1 MQVAW
6 APPSSDTTAPQ
17 LVLPDITVEATDRR
31 GARVTLSPEA
41 RPTDDVDPN
50 PSLICTRRNSSGVLF
65 PAFFD
70 SFPIGTTRVNCTAED
85 ASGNTA
91 IDSFDVTVQDTT
103 APTITGMPT
112 DIVEE
117 ATGANGAQVFWS
129 QPSATDLVNG
139 SRPVNCTPASGTNFA
154 LGETTVS
161 CTATDLRN
169 NTATKTFKVTVQDT
183 TAPEVDAVDPDGT
196 KVVPRNSTVTAN
208 FSEAVQA
215 ATLTSNTVQ
224 LFPGKSTKPIKATLS
239 WDPSTDP
246 TSVTLTPSSRLDAKT
261 RYTAKI
267 KGDAT
272 GVKDLAGNPLASD
285 FSWSFTTGSQ

>member
-1 MQVAW
+1 
-6 APPSSDTTAPQ
+6 
-17 LVLPDITVEATDRR
+17 
-31 GARVTLSPEA
+31 
-41 RPTDDVDPN
+41 
-50 PSLICTRRNSSGVLF
+50 
-65 PAFFD
+65 
-70 SFPIGTTRVNCTAED
+70 
-85 ASGNTA
+85 
-91 IDSFDVTVQDTT
+91 
-103 APTITGMPT
+103 MPT

-117 ATGANGAQVFWS
+117 STGANGAQVFWS
-129 QPSATDLVNG
+129 QPSATDLVDG

-161 CTATDLRN
+161 CTATDRRN
-169 NTATKTFKVTVQDT
+169 NTATETFKVTVQDT

-239 WDPSTDP
+239 WDHSTDP

-285 FSWSFTTGSQ
+285 FSWSFTTGSM